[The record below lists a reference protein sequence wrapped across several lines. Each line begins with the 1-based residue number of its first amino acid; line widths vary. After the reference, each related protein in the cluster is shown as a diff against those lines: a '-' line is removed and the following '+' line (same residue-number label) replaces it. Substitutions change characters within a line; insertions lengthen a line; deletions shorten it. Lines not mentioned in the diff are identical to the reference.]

1 MESANRSVDDD
12 LSARLARC
20 YTGVVYDVLR
30 GRGITECVLP
40 SAIIPLDPTMV
51 AVGPVFTVRGWPDAT
66 VSPHETLLLWT
77 GLLSR
82 APKGHV
88 VMMQGNDSARAL
100 MGELSAETLEFR
112 GVRGYIV
119 DGGCRDTAFIRKIG
133 FPVFCDKATP
143 RDIVG
148 AWVPVAYDEPIS
160 YGQVVVRPGDYVLAD
175 CDGIVVIPQAIVAEV
190 VEAATAAMSTEDKV
204 RAPPS
209 SRASTRGRPTSTTAS
224 SNAGLRVRR
233 AYKAAMRP
241 TRLPT
246 VTSSSCG
253 STGLA
258 RWTW

>member
-1 MESANRSVDDD
+1 MATSNQPIDDD

-40 SAIIPLDPTMV
+40 ASIVPLDLGMV
-51 AVGPVFTVRGWPDAT
+51 AAGPVFTVRGMPDAT
-66 VSPHETLLLWT
+66 VSAHESLLRWT
-77 GLLSR
+77 ELLSR

-88 VMMQGNDSARAL
+88 VMMQGHDAERAL
-100 MGELSAETLEFR
+100 MGELSAETLQFR

-148 AWVPVAYDEPIS
+148 AWVPVTYQEPVS

-175 CDGIVVIPQAIVAEV
+175 CDGIVVIPGAIAAEV
-190 VEAATAAMSTEDKV
+190 IEAA
-204 RAPPS
+204 
-209 SRASTRGRPTSTTAS
+209 G
-224 SNAGLRVRR
+224 
-233 AYKAAMRP
+233 AAMRTEDQVRAAILSGVDP
-241 TRLPT
+241 QQAYLDH
-246 VTSSSCG
+246 G
-253 STGLA
+253 KF
-258 RWTW
+258 